1 VVRVRYIRSFW
12 GPYNTGFPTFQSME
26 LEIDPALAGLTAGTI
41 HHFTVQYPNQARL
54 FTTSYVFALINAA
67 FLILSLGPKGA
78 IQSGTIG
85 RLIKDFLI
93 FDAVYVRIC

>member
-1 VVRVRYIRSFW
+1 
-12 GPYNTGFPTFQSME
+12 ME
-26 LEIDPALAGLTAGTI
+26 LGIDPALAGLTAGTI

-54 FTTSYVFALINAA
+54 FTTLYVFALINAA
-67 FLILSLGPKGA
+67 FLMLLLGPKDA
-78 IQSGTIG
+78 IQSGTMG